1 MKIAIDAMGGDL
13 GPPPLVSG
21 AAMAYRSLGVLP
33 VLVGN
38 RPDLEKTIATLGLK
52 DIPFT
57 IADASD
63 TILMSD
69 GATDVRRRKESS
81 IWVATSLLKDG
92 AVEAVISAGHSGAS
106 MATALFVLG
115 RIKGID
121 RPAIATILPHRKG
134 AFVLLDAGANVDC
147 KPHHLLQFAR
157 MGHEYARMALNIDK
171 PRVAL
176 LSNGEEDGKGNELVR
191 ETAELMGTTG
201 FPFAGNIEG
210 RELFEGGADVVVTDG
225 FVGNVVLK
233 TAEGLADSLM
243 TMVREAVLSSPLAR
257 VGGLLIRPALSRMK
271 KRIDYAEYGGA
282 PLLGVNGPFFICH
295 GKSSDLAIFN
305 AFRVAKSVASGDLVS
320 RLSKIQES
328 L

>member
-1 MKIAIDAMGGDL
+1 
-13 GPPPLVSG
+13 
-21 AAMAYRSLGVLP
+21 
-33 VLVGN
+33 
-38 RPDLEKTIATLGLK
+38 
-52 DIPFT
+52 
-57 IADASD
+57 
-63 TILMSD
+63 
-69 GATDVRRRKESS
+69 
-81 IWVATSLLKDG
+81 
-92 AVEAVISAGHSGAS
+92 
-106 MATALFVLG
+106 
-115 RIKGID
+115 
-121 RPAIATILPHRKG
+121 
-134 AFVLLDAGANVDC
+134 
-147 KPHHLLQFAR
+147 
-157 MGHEYARMALNIDK
+157 MALNIDK

-191 ETAELMGTTG
+191 ETAELMRTTG

>member
-13 GPPPLVSG
+13 GPPPMVSG
-21 AAMAYRSLGVLP
+21 AAMAYRNLGVEP
-33 VLVGN
+33 VLVGD
-38 RPDLEKTIATLGLK
+38 RLVLEKTIADLSLG
-52 DIPFT
+52 DVPFT
-57 IADASD
+57 LVHASD
-63 TILMSD
+63 TIAMSD
-69 GATDVRRRKESS
+69 GATDVRRRKDSS
-81 IWVATSLLKDG
+81 IWVAANLLKDRS
-92 AVEAVISAGHSGAS
+92 VEAVISAGHSGAS
-106 MATALFVLG
+106 MAAALFVLG
-115 RIKGID
+115 RIAGID
-121 RPAIATILPHRKG
+121 RPAIATILPHRRG

-157 MGHEYARMALNIDK
+157 MGREYARMALDIDQPK
-171 PRVAL
+171 VAL

-191 ETAELMGTTG
+191 ETAELLRVTG

-210 RELFEGGADVVVTDG
+210 RDLFEGGADVVVTDG

-243 TMVREAVLSSPLAR
+243 AMIRDAVLSSPRAR
-257 VGGLLIRPALSRMK
+257 LGGLLVKPALVQMK

-295 GKSSDLAIFN
+295 GKSSSLAIYN
-305 AFRVAKSVASGDLVS
+305 AFRVASSVVRGGLVS
-320 RLSKIQES
+320 RLAKVQEN